1 MKSLRDAGEMAD
13 KDRVKH
19 GQGAKRVVQMWPLG
33 PDSVC
38 HDACIRDCML
48 VSPCKTTMGT
58 QNYKPWFE
66 QQEMI
71 IQ

>member
-33 PDSVC
+33 PDSAC

-48 VSPCKTTMGT
+48 VSPCQITMGT
-58 QNYKPWFE
+58 QDYKPLE
-66 QQEMI
+66 QHEMM